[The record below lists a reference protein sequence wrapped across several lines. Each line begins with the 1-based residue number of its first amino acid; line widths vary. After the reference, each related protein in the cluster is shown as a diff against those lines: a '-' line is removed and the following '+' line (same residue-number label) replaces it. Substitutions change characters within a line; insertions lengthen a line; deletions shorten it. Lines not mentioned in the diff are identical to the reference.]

1 MEHMLRN
8 KTNKQK
14 QIRKVARYKIQMK
27 ICCVSTFKWQTIRK
41 RKKVILFT
49 IASKRVKYLG
59 IKLIKGVKD
68 IYTEN
73 YRY

>member
-14 QIRKVARYKIQMK
+14 QIRKVARYKIQTK
-27 ICCVSTFKWQTIRK
+27 ICCVSTFKQQTIRK
-41 RKKVILFT
+41 RKKIILFT
-49 IASKRVKYLG
+49 VASKRVKYLG
-59 IKLIKGVKD
+59 IKLITGVKD

-73 YRY
+73 DRY